1 MDWSRAKTLLIILL
15 VALNIFLLTTF
26 IARESELQNDEREVK
41 QNIQAIAKKQGFEIS
56 AEIIPSDTVKI
67 YPVTISEQV
76 SFKSVAEKILGN
88 VTETASENGKVYS
101 GKSGSLLTFDDSFS
115 LVYESG
121 SEIKDKKGAI
131 ALAKD
136 LTKALGIS
144 EQNKKLECTETDSGY
159 LIICSELLSGVE
171 VFDCATEIMI
181 SKSGSVIARGK
192 LLAEKSTSRPN
203 DEIYNISSLL
213 LTYIDIMKSKGK
225 TDVKVTEIS
234 LGYTS
239 KAPASGIITLAPTVR
254 IKSDFG
260 SHYID
265 MMTGEE
271 INI

>member
-26 IARESELQNDEREVK
+26 IARESELQNDEREVR
-41 QNIQAIAKKQGFEIS
+41 QNIQAIAQKQGFEIP

-67 YPVTISEQV
+67 YPVTMSERV
-76 SFKSVAEKILGN
+76 SFKNVAENILGEVSEN
-88 VTETASENGKVYS
+88 ASENGKVYS
-101 GKSGSLLTFDDSFS
+101 GKAGSLLTFDDSFS

-121 SEIKDKKGAI
+121 SEIKDKKGAV

-136 LTKALGIS
+136 LTKAFGIS
-144 EQNKKLECTETDSGY
+144 EQSKSLECVETDSGY
-159 LIICSELLSGVE
+159 VITCSELLSGVE

-192 LLAEKSTSRPN
+192 LLAEKSISRPN
-203 DEIYNISSLL
+203 DEIHNISSLM

-225 TDVKVTEIS
+225 TNVRVAEIS

-239 KAPASGIITLAPTVR
+239 KAPASGIVTLAPTLR
-254 IKSDFG
+254 INSDAG